1 MKLVETIMAS
11 EWVDGS
17 GWSYG
22 DSIVAVNKGEFPF
35 NSEKDVKEF
44 CEDGDWGDYDNCYS
58 SLELAEGTDIQLTV
72 KFETSDGEFI
82 AEMSEWVS
90 ELQKED

>member
-11 EWVDGS
+11 EWIDGS
-17 GWSYG
+17 GWSYE
-22 DSIVAVNKGEFPF
+22 DSIITVNEGNFPF
-35 NSEKDVKEF
+35 NSQDEVKEF
-44 CEDGDWGDYDNCYS
+44 CEQGDWGDYGDYYS
-58 SLELAEGTDIQLTV
+58 SELAEGIDIKLTV
-72 KFETSDGEFI
+72 KFETPDGDFI